1 MKSMDLFLIAGQS
14 NAVGYSPIRGEG
26 AEKIDR
32 IFEGFWYAGQTD
44 ILLPDAVA
52 ASEVTPRDTLG
63 AFVQGVRGG
72 LGRTESCIGPEYGFA
87 ETLSPRYDAE
97 NPAFIFKT
105 AAGGVSIFDTD
116 GSYSGVYGN
125 WCPPSMRLAEHRT
138 CACGVLY
145 DRFIDNFA
153 AVFRRLVEQ
162 DFSPQPQAVLWLQ
175 GETDRS
181 SPEAY
186 ERHIKALI
194 TDMRA
199 DLGRIT
205 GAETSRLAFVV
216 SGISPTVFGYD
227 TKYKNDRFNDMLRKV
242 AVASPA
248 VYFVDNAAD
257 ETMWVNDRNGVAVGA
272 DRCHYNVA
280 QMHALGMRLA
290 AAVIENKII

>member
-14 NAVGYSPIRGEG
+14 NAVGYSPICDG
-26 AEKIDR
+26 IDG

-44 ILLPDAVA
+44 IPLPDVVA
-52 ASEVTPRDTLG
+52 ASEITPRDNLD
-63 AFVQGVRGG
+63 AFVHGIRGG
-72 LGRTESCIGPEYGFA
+72 LGRTAAHFGPEYGFA
-87 ETLSPRYDAE
+87 ETLSSRYDAE

-116 GSYSGVYGN
+116 GSYSGVFGN
-125 WCPPSMRLAEHRT
+125 WCPPSMRPAEYRT
-138 CACGVLY
+138 RACGVLY
-145 DRFIDNFA
+145 DRFIHNFA
-153 AVFRRLVEQ
+153 TVFRRLVEQ

-186 ERHIKALI
+186 ERNLQALI

-199 DLGRIT
+199 DLGRIME
-205 GAETSRLAFVV
+205 ADTSRLAFVIG
-216 SGISPTVFGYD
+216 GISPTVFGYD

-242 AVASPA
+242 ASTTPA
-248 VYFVDNAAD
+248 AYFVDNAD
-257 ETMWVNDRNGVAVGA
+257 ESMWVNDRNGVAVGA
-272 DRCHYNVA
+272 DRCHYNAA
-280 QMHALGMRLA
+280 QMHALGKRLA